1 MNEQAN
7 DRIREKKKI
16 EKYRREGGLITGTSF
31 YKK

>member
-16 EKYRREGGLITGTSF
+16 EKYRRGGLITGTSF